1 MRDRYTP
8 RMKNVSVFGSRLS
21 PFVEK
26 VARALHLKGVPYTLV
41 PPASP
46 FDFKRWSPL
55 TGKMPVLDV
64 DGEKTFDSTVIL
76 RRLDALVPSPP
87 LFADDPHVAARQRFV
102 EDWSDES
109 LYFYGMAL
117 RWHDVNAAATAAQIL
132 GTMPAL
138 VRPIAG
144 LFLPRKIRA
153 DVWAQGLLRMP
164 LEHVVSELGRR
175 YDEVLEFLGDR
186 PFLFAERPSAADLA
200 VFGQA
205 SMQQSGPTP
214 QAAEQIAARPALV
227 AYLARVDAATRG

>member
-1 MRDRYTP
+1 MT
-8 RMKNVSVFGSRLS
+8 NVSVFGSRLS

-26 VARALHLKGVPYTLV
+26 VVRALHLKRVPYTLV

-46 FDFKRWSPL
+46 FDFKRWSPQ

-64 DGEKTFDSTVIL
+64 DGERTVDSTCIL
-76 RRLDALVPSPP
+76 QRLDALVPMPS

-102 EDWSDES
+102 EDWSDEA

-132 GTMPAL
+132 GTLPAL

-144 LFLPRKIRA
+144 LILPRRIRA

-164 LEHVVSELGRR
+164 LEHIVSELGRR
-175 YDEVLEFLGDR
+175 YDEVLEFLDDR
-186 PFLFAERPSAADLA
+186 PFLFAEQVSAADLA
-200 VFGQA
+200 IFGQA
-205 SMQQSGPTP
+205 SMQRSGPTP
-214 QAAEQIAARPALV
+214 QAAEQIGTRPALL
-227 AYLARVDAATRG
+227 AYLARVDAATVG